1 MSLMSGKEIMV
12 NISLQERVNAFIEL
26 GAFLKQFTGDEEQ
39 KTGHVL
45 NASRY
50 NTFKEILV
58 KAETMN
64 PWFTRDNL
72 KHALKATCHLVSE
85 QNMTK
90 WLDSY
95 PVLNKKHSPKKV
107 AVIMAG
113 NIPLV
118 GFHDMMCVLLS
129 GHSFIGKLSSKDEV
143 LPECIGDLLI
153 TLQPGFKHLISFE
166 KEQLKD
172 FDAVIAT
179 GSNNTARYFNYYFN
193 KYPNIIRKNRNSVAI
208 LTGSEHAGQLEN
220 MARDVML
227 YFGLGCRNVTKIYVP
242 EGYDI
247 TKLYDAFEQY
257 KDVSYHNKYMNNYQY
272 HKAIYLLNM
281 TPHKDNGFLILKE
294 DERVASPVGSLFY
307 QYYKSKKELEDHL
320 KENEQSIQCVVT
332 GDPGYPGAVLPGR
345 SQWPDPW
352 EYADN
357 IDTMGFLTNI

>member
-12 NISLQERVNAFIEL
+12 NISLQERMNAFIEL
-26 GAFLKQFTGDEEQ
+26 GAFLKQFTGDKEH
-39 KTGHVL
+39 KTDHFL
-45 NASRY
+45 NESHY
-50 NTFKEILV
+50 NAFKETMI
-58 KAETMN
+58 KAETIN
-64 PWFTRDNL
+64 PWFTQDNL
-72 KHALKATCHLVSE
+72 KHAFKAICHLVSE
-85 QNMTK
+85 QNITTWM
-90 WLDSY
+90 DGY
-95 PVLNKKHSPKKV
+95 PGLKKKHPPKKV

-129 GHSFIGKLSSKDEV
+129 GHCFIGKLSSKDEV
-143 LPECIGDLLI
+143 LPKYIGKLLI
-153 TLQPGFKHLISFE
+153 ALQPEFKHMISFE
-166 KEQLKD
+166 NDQLKD

-179 GSNNTARYFNYYFN
+179 GSNNTARYFNYYFK

-220 MARDVML
+220 LAQDIML

-247 TKLYDAFEQY
+247 TMLYDAFEQY
-257 KDVSYHNKYMNNYQY
+257 KEVSYHNKYMNNYQY
-272 HKAIYLLNM
+272 HNAIYLLNM

-307 QYYKSKKELEDHL
+307 QYYKSKKELKDHL
-320 KENEQSIQCVVT
+320 KKNEQSIQCVVT
-332 GDPGYPGAVLPGR
+332 DDPGFTGAVPLGR

-357 IDTMGFLTNI
+357 IDTIKFLTNI